1 MHTQS
6 EILNCNENEPEPHIS
21 RVESPKIKYWEKK
34 RKKQVAE
41 GYIPYGASH
50 INF

>member
-21 RVESPKIKYWEKK
+21 RVESPKIKYWG
-34 RKKQVAE
+34 KKQVAE
-41 GYIPYGASH
+41 RYIPYGASH